1 MEERK
6 LLMSLKEKRTVRI
19 IGERNICLHLS
30 NPNHRERIMR
40 IGKALSSATRLDIL
54 DMLKNTPRS
63 LQEIASILNIPL
75 SSAALH
81 IKTLEEAKLIVTET
95 QPGIRGSMR
104 VCICSMQSFS
114 LETFDAE
121 IDSANKTISLEM
133 PIGSY
138 CNCDIHPTCGL
149 ASENGAIEAYD
160 TIQSFYA
167 PARTNAQLIWFSKG
181 YIEYRFPNIC
191 NPLLPLGEISFSM
204 EICSEAPG
212 FLENWPSDITVFI
225 NDIEVGTFHSPGD
238 FGARRGRLTPPVWPN
253 GNTQY
258 GFLKTFSV
266 RESGSFL
273 DGKPENPLI
282 GLKDLALGEK
292 PYISLKIA
300 VLDDAKNA
308 GGVNIFGE
316 KYGDYPQGIVMNLTY
331 L

>member
-1 MEERK
+1 MAA
-6 LLMSLKEKRTVRI
+6 KEKRTVRI

-30 NPNHRERIMR
+30 NQDHRERIMK

-63 LQEIASILNIPL
+63 LQEIASILGIPF

-81 IKTLEEAKLIVTET
+81 IKTLEEAHLIVTES

-104 VCICSMQSFS
+104 VCICSMQSFH

-121 IDSANKTISLEM
+121 IDSENKTISLDM
-133 PIGSY
+133 PIGNY
-138 CNCDIHPTCGL
+138 CSCDISPTCGL
-149 ASENGAIEAYD
+149 ADERGAIEAYD

-167 PARTNAQLIWFSKG
+167 PARTKAQLIWFSKG
-181 YIEYRFPNIC
+181 YIEYRFPNIY
-191 NPLLPLGEISFSM
+191 NQLLPLAEISFSM

-212 FLENWPSDITVFI
+212 FLENWPSDITVSI
-225 NDIEVGTFHSPGD
+225 NGTEVGTFHSPGD

-266 RESGSFL
+266 REHGSFL
-273 DGKPENPLI
+273 DGKPENPLVS
-282 GLKDLALGEK
+282 LADLDLTSK
-292 PYISLKIA
+292 PYISLRIA
-300 VLDDAKNA
+300 VLDDAKNV
-308 GGVNIFGE
+308 GGVNLFGE

>member
-1 MEERK
+1 MAV
-6 LLMSLKEKRTVRI
+6 KEKRTIRI

-30 NPNHRERIMR
+30 NPDHQERIIK
-40 IGKALSSATRLDIL
+40 IGKALSSSTRLKIL

-81 IKTLEEAKLIVTET
+81 IKTLEEAHLIVTES

-104 VCICSMQSFS
+104 VCICSMQSFH

-121 IDSANKTISLEM
+121 IDSASKTISVDM

-138 CNCDIHPTCGL
+138 CNCDISPTCGL
-149 ASENGAIEAYD
+149 ADENGAIEAYD
-160 TIQSFYA
+160 TIQSFYT
-167 PARTNAQLIWFSKG
+167 PARTHAQLIWFSKG
-181 YIEYRFPNIC
+181 YLEYRFPNIC

-212 FLENWPSDITVFI
+212 FLENWPSDITVSI
-225 NDIEVGTFHSPGD
+225 NGIEVGTFHSPGD
-238 FGARRGRLTPPVWPN
+238 FGSRRGKLTPPVWPN

-258 GFLKTFSV
+258 GLLKTFSV
-266 RESGSFL
+266 RENGSFL

-282 GLKDLALGEK
+282 GLKDLKLGDQ
-292 PYISLKIA
+292 PFISLKIEIK
-300 VLDDAKNA
+300 DDAKNI
-308 GGVNIFGE
+308 GGINIFGE
-316 KYGDYPQGIVMNLTY
+316 KYGDHPQGIVMNLTY